1 MVEFDMGEVVNL
13 RVVRKRG
20 KRQQAVK
27 RAAEARLVHGLPKVK
42 RALSTAKRAKAD
54 RDLDQHQIEE
64 GEGQ

>member
-1 MVEFDMGEVVNL
+1 MVEFDMGQVVNL

-20 KRQQAVK
+20 KRQLAVK
-27 RAAEARLVHGLPKVK
+27 RAAEARFVHELPKVK
-42 RALSTAKRAKAD
+42 RALSTAKREKAD